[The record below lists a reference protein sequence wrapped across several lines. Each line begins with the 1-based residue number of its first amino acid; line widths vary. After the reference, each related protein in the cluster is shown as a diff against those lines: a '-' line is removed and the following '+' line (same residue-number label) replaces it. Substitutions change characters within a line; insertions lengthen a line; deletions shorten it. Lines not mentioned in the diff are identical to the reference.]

1 MKQDGADITAT
12 LTSQDRWRQLVPSFN
27 PAKRWRACLNGLL
40 IGATA
45 LITGFDLGFV
55 RSFEHQGQALMW
67 ELRGPVMAPEDI
79 VILAIDEESLS
90 QGQHYLDQPEA
101 YPELAG
107 IGSWPWPRAT
117 YAAAVEKLLDA
128 GADAIALD
136 IVFDLPSSYGAEDD
150 DAFVEV
156 LSEYGSQVVLA
167 AQYGDVDLRQGSLV
181 QPTLPLPDFREMPIQ
196 VGAINFILEPNGKIH
211 RLSREFLET
220 LEAVEAE
227 LMGEAVVIEEDADP
241 AVLSFAEATLKA
253 AQIDYSRNSGDY
265 IFFHG
270 PVNTFQHVPFWYL
283 LDDELW
289 RTQLDN
295 GRFFENKIVLIGS
308 TATLHQDFHA
318 APFSESLIFSIP
330 MPGVEILANT
340 VATLR
345 DDLSLYSIA
354 QRPWVSALMVTG
366 WLGGMAI
373 VISQISARTPFRRLI
388 WAVSGAVAWGFVGFI
403 IFTVAGVIIPVAVP
417 ILGLLGFASADFAI
431 GFFGDQS
438 RRKNLRSTLARY
450 VTSPIV
456 QEIISQQD
464 DFKDLLATHES
475 EMIGTVLSDRYRIT
489 KILGA
494 GGFGDTYLAHDTHR
508 PGNPICV
515 VKQLKIVSDN
525 PRAHQLAQRLFAS
538 EAATLEQLGEHDQ
551 IPRLLAYFEANYSF
565 YLVQEMID
573 GTLLKDLLD
582 PQRPMS
588 QRAVAE
594 FLLDLLPVIE
604 AVHAQGVIHRD
615 IKPSNIIARHSDHR
629 YVLIDFGA
637 VKQISNRLT
646 DTNARITST
655 VGIGT
660 QGYMPSEQSAGLP
673 KFSSDLYAL
682 GITAIEAL
690 TGLPPHALQ
699 RDAHGEIIW
708 IHGVPELDPGLAKVI
723 DKMVCYD
730 FNQRYA
736 TAAAVLDDLR
746 KLKISGLSE
755 QSLRKEL
762 PEPELMDDES
772 AKRSTVILPTDWG
785 SNYKLP
791 DATTAL
797 DKTAEDDP
805 KLAET
810 GTTEPPE
817 KVID

>member
-12 LTSQDRWRQLVPSFN
+12 LTSQDRLRQLIPTVN
-27 PAKRWRACLNGLL
+27 LAQRWRACLNGLL
-40 IGATA
+40 IGTTA
-45 LITGFDLGFV
+45 LITGFDLSFV
-55 RSFEHQGQALMW
+55 RSLEHQGQALMW
-67 ELRGPVMAPEDI
+67 ELRGVMSAPEDI

-90 QGQHYLDQPEA
+90 QGQHYLDQPDA
-101 YPELAG
+101 YPELAA

-117 YAAAVEKLLDA
+117 YASAVQKILDA
-128 GADAIALD
+128 GAAAVALD
-136 IVFDLPSSYGAEDD
+136 IVFDLPSSYGPQDD
-150 DAFVEV
+150 EAFAQI
-156 LSEYGSQVVLA
+156 LARQGSQVVLA
-167 AQYGDVDLRQGSLV
+167 AQYGDIDLRQGSLL

-220 LEAVEAE
+220 LKIAEAN
-227 LMGEAVVIEEDADP
+227 LLGEAFTIENSSTEP

-253 AQIDYSRNSGDY
+253 AQIDYTNDKGDY

-270 PVNTFQHVPFWYL
+270 PAKTFQHVPFWYL
-283 LDDELW
+283 LDEQLW
-289 RTQLDN
+289 KTQLDN
-295 GRFFENKIVLIGS
+295 GRFFEHKIVLVGS

-318 APFSESLIFSIP
+318 APFSKSLLYSTP

-345 DDLSLYSIA
+345 SDLALYSIA
-354 QRPWVSALMVTG
+354 QKPWISALIVVS

-373 VISQISARTPFRRLI
+373 VMSKISSHTPFRRLI
-388 WAVSGAVAWGFVGFI
+388 WATAGAVVWGLVGFI
-403 IFTVAGVIIPVAVP
+403 MFTTGGMIIPIAMP
-417 ILGLLGFASADFAI
+417 ILSVLGFATADFAI
-431 GFFGDQS
+431 GFFSEQLQ
-438 RRKNLRSTLARY
+438 KKTLRSTLARY

-464 DFKDLLATHES
+464 DFKDLLAAHES
-475 EMIGTVLSDRYRIT
+475 KMLGTVLSDRYRIT

-494 GGFGDTYLAHDTHR
+494 GGFGDTYLAQDTHR

-525 PRAHQLAQRLFAS
+525 PRAHQLAQRLFSA
-538 EAATLEQLGEHDQ
+538 EAATLERLGEHDQ

-573 GTLLKDLLD
+573 GTLFKDLLD
-582 PQRPMS
+582 PQQPMS
-588 QRAVAE
+588 QRAAAD
-594 FLLDLLPVIE
+594 FLLDLLPVIQV
-604 AVHAQGVIHRD
+604 VHGQGVIHRD

-673 KFSSDLYAL
+673 NFSSDLYAL
-682 GITAIEAL
+682 GMTAIEAL

-699 RDAHGEIIW
+699 RDDHGEIMW
-708 IHGVPELDPGLAKVI
+708 THKVQELDPGLAQVLK
-723 DKMVCYD
+723 KMVRYD
-730 FNQRYA
+730 FNQRYSTA
-736 TAAAVLDDLR
+736 KAVLQDLRQLKLDILSEAAAYQEEENAPEELANEQDS
-746 KLKISGLSE
+746 KL
-755 QSLRKEL
+755 
-762 PEPELMDDES
+762 
-772 AKRSTVILPTDWG
+772 STVILPTDWEK
-785 SNYKLP
+785 SYKLP
-791 DATTAL
+791 DATTAIDHENNS
-797 DKTAEDDP
+797 DKLEAS
-805 KLAET
+805 
-810 GTTEPPE
+810 
-817 KVID
+817 